1 MDASS
6 NFHIRLNGAKSANSG
21 NTVTVGNV
29 AYRVVGTA
37 SNPAQNQATLSNTT
51 ANGIQVIASQY
62 LGQLFWVLGTRS
74 HSYL

>member
-6 NFHIRLNGAKSANSG
+6 NFHIRLNGAKAANSG

-51 ANGIQVIASQY
+51 ASGIQVIAAHY
-62 LGQLFWVLGTRS
+62 LGLISAFLGPG
-74 HSYL
+74 Y

>member
-51 ANGIQVIASQY
+51 ANGIQVIASHY
-62 LGQLFWVLGTRS
+62 LGLISAFLGPG
-74 HSYL
+74 Y